1 DSHISHASGLGDGT
15 DLGLGVPDEQ
25 QRKKSG
31 IDEGTGTK
39 LGVPDVPIYEFE
51 SETESWGESV
61 KEDDDD
67 EDVSD
72 DDGDDDDDDDDND
85 DDDDDEDKNDDD
97 DEADNDRTESDRI
110 KIPDLNQSRT
120 EYDEKNEEHE
130 SERVHTPP
138 RFIPTNDEDKGV
150 ADQQNVSQEF
160 RYEQVEEDAHVTLT
174 AIHETQKTD
183 GQMQSS
189 SVSSNF
195 TSKLLNLENPSPTKN
210 EIASLMGTT
219 IRREEPSNF
228 SSVFKFN
235 DRVTKLEKDVSE
247 LKQVDQYAQSIS
259 LIPAIVDCYIDNK
272 LGESINKSIQ
282 SHTVKCGEEALAEKK
297 EYIDLIDISVRA
309 IIKEDV
315 NTQLPQSTNVAAAS
329 LSEFKLT
336 KIRMDK
342 MEEHKSYQ
350 SADYKREIYDALVKS
365 YNTDKDLFE
374 SYGNVFTLKRSRD
387 DKDKDQD
394 PSVGLDR
401 GTKRKKSSKEV
412 ESARDSR
419 SKEKKSS
426 TTSKGTSHS
435 QHKSSGKSGHA
446 DEPSHTVDDSG
457 VQQNQELD
465 TGYNDE
471 QSADKAASKVDW
483 FKKPKRPPTPDL
495 DWNKRQHVDFRP
507 PQTWIS
513 QVTHAEEPSTSF
525 DELVNTLIDFF
536 AFVLNR
542 LNITDLNQAI
552 LVGPAFNL
560 LKGTCKSRTKL
571 EYHFEE
577 CFKAVNDRLDWT
589 NPEGHQY
596 PFDLSKPLP
605 LLEVQGRQVVPADY
619 FINNDLEYLKGGS
632 LSRKYTNSTTITRA
646 AKYNNIEGIEDMV
659 PMLWSPTLHK
669 FKEGDFPNLN
679 MRDIEDML
687 LLLVQ
692 KKISNLERGIIF
704 DLNVAL
710 QMFTRSIVIQKRV
723 EDLQLGVESYQ
734 KKLNITR
741 NTDGI
746 SPKMKMSGIRQPN
759 RLRLWIM
766 CIDKQLYEK
775 RLMRN
780 LEKFIGGR
788 EYRNDLRMLER
799 TI

>member
-1 DSHISHASGLGDGT
+1 MIILLPLSILWILSIERTLLNSESVWT
-15 DLGLGVPDEQ
+15 DLVHDA
-25 QRKKSG
+25 RKRHS
-31 IDEGTGTK
+31 
-39 LGVPDVPIYEFE
+39 LFDV
-51 SETESWGESV
+51 
-61 KEDDDD
+61 D
-67 EDVSD
+67 SD
-72 DDGDDDDDDDDND
+72 DSLKMTIIAVKKELEQLDDLVNGNSVLF
-85 DDDDDEDKNDDD
+85 KH
-97 DEADNDRTESDRI
+97 A
-110 KIPDLNQSRT
+110 KWKSRT

-138 RFIPTNDEDKGV
+138 GFIPANDEDKGV

-174 AIHETQKTD
+174 AVHETQKTD
-183 GQMQSS
+183 GQ
-189 SVSSNF
+189 
-195 TSKLLNLENPSPTKN
+195 
-210 EIASLMGTT
+210 I
-219 IRREEPSNF
+219 
-228 SSVFKFN
+228 
-235 DRVTKLEKDVSE
+235 VTKLEKDVSE

-259 LIPAIVDCYIDNK
+259 LIPAIVDCCIDNK

-282 SHTVKCGEEALAEKK
+282 SHTVECGEEALAEKK

-309 IIKEDV
+309 IIKEEV

-365 YNTDKDLFE
+365 YNTDKHLFE

-394 PSVGLDR
+394 PSVGSDR
-401 GTKRKKSSKEV
+401 GTKRKKSSKEA

-419 SKEKKSS
+419 SKEKKSLS
-426 TTSKGTSHS
+426 TSKGTSHS
-435 QHKSSGKSGHA
+435 QHKSSGKSAHA
-446 DEPSHTVDDSG
+446 EEPSHIVDDSG

-471 QSADKAASKVDW
+471 QPTDKAASKVDW
-483 FKKPKRPPTPDL
+483 FKKPKRPPTPNL

-513 QVTHAEEPSTSF
+513 QVARAEEPPTSF
-525 DELVNTLIDFF
+525 DELMNTPIDFS

-552 LVGPAFNL
+552 LAGPAFNL
-560 LKGTCKSRTKL
+560 LKGTCKSR
-571 EYHFEE
+571 
-577 CFKAVNDRLDWT
+577 
-589 NPEGHQY
+589 HQY

-605 LLEVQGRQVVPADY
+605 LIEVQGRQVVPADY

-632 LSRKYTNSTTITRA
+632 LSRKYTNSTTKTRA

-659 PMLWSPTLHK
+659 LIHMKSRHDVYSRKRIIAVTYVKVMKQYDYGYLEEIEVRKEDQTLHK

-679 MRDIEDML
+679 LRDIKDMF

-692 KKISNLERGIIF
+692 KKILNLERDIIL

-734 KKLNITR
+734 KKLNITSSKTFR
-741 NTDGI
+741 SDI
-746 SPKMKMSGIRQPN
+746 PN
-759 RLRLWIM
+759 
-766 CIDKQLYEK
+766 KTSY
-775 RLMRN
+775 N
-780 LEKFIGGR
+780 A
-788 EYRNDLRMLER
+788 YNNP
-799 TI
+799 